1 MKRPFVILVVL
12 VAAVTWA
19 VMAAVKGLPDTLW
32 EAMLPFGSSIG
43 VAMWLSWMYQ
53 KKVWHWWPLRELLA
67 KTPDLRGGA
76 WKVTIRP
83 ARIDPSENRKMK
95 PVEGYAQID
104 QTASSLCMR
113 LFTDDSRSETF
124 AYSIDEIGG
133 EFRLTVAYENRP
145 RMEDRARSGTSHQ
158 GSAIYRFR
166 EYRPKGLNGEYWTE
180 LKNVGEIELRNR
192 RQQGISSFEDGKQ
205 VFS

>member
-1 MKRPFVILVVL
+1 MKRPFVILVVV

-19 VMAAVKGLPDTLW
+19 VMAAVKGLPNTMW

-43 VAMWLSWMYQ
+43 VATGLSFLYQYILWRWWLVQ
-53 KKVWHWWPLRELLA
+53 KLLA
-67 KTPDLRGGA
+67 KTPDLRGA
-76 WKVTIRP
+76 WMVTIRS
-83 ARIDPSENRKMK
+83 ARVDPKKNGKTK

-113 LFTDDSRSETF
+113 LFTDDSRSESF
-124 AYSIDEIGG
+124 AYSIDEVEG

-145 RMEDRARSGTSHQ
+145 RMQNRARTGTSHL

-166 EYRPKGLNGEYWTE
+166 EYKPKGLNGEYWTE